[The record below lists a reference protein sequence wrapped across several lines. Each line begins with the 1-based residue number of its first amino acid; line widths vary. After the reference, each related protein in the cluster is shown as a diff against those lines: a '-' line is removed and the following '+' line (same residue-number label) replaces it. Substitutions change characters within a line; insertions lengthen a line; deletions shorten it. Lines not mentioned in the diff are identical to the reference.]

1 MINGCSFFIPV
12 SPYPMATTPNNT
24 ANQEPSEDGAST
36 PMLDAA
42 THGQVL
48 DDNNA
53 SGQEKSDEMD
63 DSLKSDTEDMYA
75 NGPAPASSD
84 NLPKELTDP
93 SDRAFTLPEE
103 QS

>member
-1 MINGCSFFIPV
+1 
-12 SPYPMATTPNNT
+12 MATTPNNT
-24 ANQEPSEDGAST
+24 ADQQPSEDGAST

-48 DDNNA
+48 DNNND
-53 SGQEKSDEMD
+53 SGQEMADQMD
-63 DSLKSDTEDMYA
+63 DSLRSDTAEMRAA
-75 NGPAPASSD
+75 NGPAPASD
-84 NLPKELTDP
+84 ENLPKELTNP

>member
-1 MINGCSFFIPV
+1 M
-12 SPYPMATTPNNT
+12 TPN
-24 ANQEPSEDGAST
+24 PSNEAPDAENGAST

-53 SGQEKSDEMD
+53 SGQEKADEMD
-63 DSLKSDTEDMYA
+63 DSLRTDTQAM
-75 NGPAPASSD
+75 NQPGPAPASSD

>member
-1 MINGCSFFIPV
+1 MSSN
-12 SPYPMATTPNNT
+12 PNNT
-24 ANQEPSEDGAST
+24 FDQEPSEDGAST

-42 THGQVL
+42 THGQQL

-53 SGQEKSDEMD
+53 SGQEKADEMD
-63 DSLKSDTEDMYA
+63 DSLRSDTQEMRAA
-75 NGPAPASSD
+75 NVPAPASAD

>member
-1 MINGCSFFIPV
+1 MSNN
-12 SPYPMATTPNNT
+12 PNDT
-24 ANQEPSEDGAST
+24 FDQQPSEDGAST

-42 THGQVL
+42 THGQQL

-53 SGQEKSDEMD
+53 SGQEKADEMD
-63 DSLKSDTEDMYA
+63 DSLRSDTAEMRAA

-84 NLPKELTDP
+84 NLPKELTNP

-103 QS
+103 QEPK

>member
-1 MINGCSFFIPV
+1 M
-12 SPYPMATTPNNT
+12 SPDNPNPLDEQSNT
-24 ANQEPSEDGAST
+24 EDGAST

-53 SGQEKSDEMD
+53 SGQEKADEMD
-63 DSLKSDTEDMYA
+63 DSLRTDTQA
-75 NGPAPASSD
+75 LNQPGPAPASD
-84 NLPKELTDP
+84 ENLPRELTDP

-103 QS
+103 QV

>member
-1 MINGCSFFIPV
+1 MPTN
-12 SPYPMATTPNNT
+12 PNDT
-24 ANQEPSEDGAST
+24 FDQEPSEDGAST

-53 SGQEKSDEMD
+53 SGQEKADEMD
-63 DSLKSDTEDMYA
+63 DSLRSDTAEMRAA

-103 QS
+103 QEQK

>member
-1 MINGCSFFIPV
+1 MPDNINKAPEDN
-12 SPYPMATTPNNT
+12 A
-24 ANQEPSEDGAST
+24 EDGPST
-36 PMLDAA
+36 PMLEAE
-42 THGQVL
+42 TYGQQL

-53 SGQEKSDEMD
+53 SGQEKADEMD
-63 DSLKSDTEDMYA
+63 DSLKSDTQELYA
-75 NGPAPASSD
+75 SGPAPASSD

>member
-1 MINGCSFFIPV
+1 
-12 SPYPMATTPNNT
+12 MANTPNN
-24 ANQEPSEDGAST
+24 NFDQEPSADGAST

-63 DSLKSDTEDMYA
+63 DSLRTFEEDMA
-75 NGPAPASSD
+75 ARAQAGGDPDA
-84 NLPKELTDP
+84 LPKELTNP

>member
-1 MINGCSFFIPV
+1 
-12 SPYPMATTPNNT
+12 MATDINSQN
-24 ANQEPSEDGAST
+24 PSEQDSTADDGAST

-53 SGQEKSDEMD
+53 SGQEKADEMD
-63 DSLKSDTEDMYA
+63 DSLRSDTAEMRAA
-75 NGPAPASSD
+75 NGPAPASAD

-103 QS
+103 QR

>member
-1 MINGCSFFIPV
+1 MPADINP
-12 SPYPMATTPNNT
+12 
-24 ANQEPSEDGAST
+24 QDPSEQDSNAEDGAST

-48 DDNNA
+48 DNNND
-53 SGQEKSDEMD
+53 SGQEKADEMD
-63 DSLKSDTEDMYA
+63 DSLRSDTAEMRAA

>member
-1 MINGCSFFIPV
+1 MSTN
-12 SPYPMATTPNNT
+12 PNDNFD
-24 ANQEPSEDGAST
+24 QEPSADGAST

-42 THGQVL
+42 TYGQQL

-63 DSLKSDTEDMYA
+63 DSLRTFEQDMA
-75 NGPAPASSD
+75 TRAQAGGDPDA
-84 NLPKELTDP
+84 LPKELTNP

-103 QS
+103 HE

>member
-1 MINGCSFFIPV
+1 
-12 SPYPMATTPNNT
+12 MANTPHNT
-24 ANQEPSEDGAST
+24 FDQEPSEDGAST

-53 SGQEKSDEMD
+53 SGQEKADEMD
-63 DSLKSDTEDMYA
+63 DSLRSDTAEMRAA
-75 NGPAPASSD
+75 NGPAPASD
-84 NLPKELTDP
+84 ENLPKELINP
-93 SDRAFTLPEE
+93 SDNAFTLPEE

>member
-1 MINGCSFFIPV
+1 MTSDR
-12 SPYPMATTPNNT
+12 PNPFDE
-24 ANQEPSEDGAST
+24 EPNAENGAST

-53 SGQEKSDEMD
+53 SGQEKADEMD
-63 DSLKSDTEDMYA
+63 DSLRTDTQARTMP
-75 NGPAPASSD
+75 GPAPASD
-84 NLPKELTDP
+84 ENLPRELTHP

-103 QS
+103 QEPR

>member
-1 MINGCSFFIPV
+1 MSADKPN
-12 SPYPMATTPNNT
+12 PYDEQ
-24 ANQEPSEDGAST
+24 ANSEDGAAT

-42 THGQVL
+42 TYGQVL

-53 SGQEKSDEMD
+53 SGQEKADEMD
-63 DSLKSDTEDMYA
+63 DSLRSDTQAM
-75 NGPAPASSD
+75 NMPGPAPASD
-84 NLPKELTDP
+84 ENLPKELTDP

>member
-1 MINGCSFFIPV
+1 MS
-12 SPYPMATTPNNT
+12 SDSKKTPAPAQHTN
-24 ANQEPSEDGAST
+24 AEDGAST

-53 SGQEKSDEMD
+53 SGQEKGDEMD
-63 DSLKSDTEDMYA
+63 DSLRSDTEARTMSVPEA
-75 NGPAPASSD
+75 ASD
-84 NLPKELTDP
+84 ENLPRELTDP
-93 SDRAFTLPEE
+93 SDRAYTLPEE

>member
-1 MINGCSFFIPV
+1 MSTN
-12 SPYPMATTPNNT
+12 PNNT
-24 ANQEPSEDGAST
+24 FDNEPSEDGAST

-48 DDNNA
+48 DDNNS
-53 SGQEKSDEMD
+53 SGQEKADEMD
-63 DSLKSDTEDMYA
+63 DSLRIDQQAMNA
-75 NGPAPASSD
+75 AGPAPASD
-84 NLPKELTDP
+84 ENLPKELTDP